1 MKISL
6 IATLLDEAD
15 TLPAMLAGIDAQ
27 TRQPDEIVIVDGG
40 STDASLAILEAW
52 AQARDHVVVEQ
63 VRGAGISAG
72 RNAAIRRAS
81 GEVIAVTDAGCTLD
95 PGWLAALAAG
105 FDADPDADVVMG
117 FYAAEPTSSFERI
130 MACLNLPDADEIDPA
145 TFMPSARSVA
155 FKKTVWERAGGFP
168 EWLAVGEDMYF
179 NFRVR
184 ESGAVRRFAP
194 DAIAR
199 WRLRPDLRSTLR
211 QYFRYAEGDG
221 RAGMY
226 PERHAIRFATYLGA
240 FSVIAPRRSRRL
252 GMLLVLCGILVRM
265 RHPYRRARR
274 RLSPGELA
282 LAVVALPALEVAIDL
297 AKMAGYVSGRLD
309 GNHR

>member
-6 IATLLDEAD
+6 IATLLNEAA

-27 TRQPDEIVIVDGG
+27 TRQPDEVVIVDGG
-40 STDASLAILEAW
+40 SQDGSLEILRSW
-52 AQARDHVVVEQ
+52 AGERGDVVIEQ
-63 VRGAGISAG
+63 IPGAGISAG

-81 GEVIAVTDAGCTLD
+81 GEVIAVTDAGCALD

-105 FDADPDADVVMG
+105 FAEDADVVMG
-117 FYAAEPTSSFERI
+117 FYAAEPTSRFERI
-130 MACLNLPDADEIDPA
+130 MACLNLPDAEEVDPD
-145 TFMPSARSVA
+145 TFMPSARSLA
-155 FKKTVWERAGGFP
+155 FKKAVWERSGGFP
-168 EWLAVGEDMYF
+168 EWLPVGEDMYF

-211 QYFRYAEGDG
+211 QYYRYAEGDG

-226 PERHAIRFATYLGA
+226 PERHAIRFATYAGA
-240 FSVIAPRRSRRL
+240 ISVISPRRTRRL
-252 GMLLVLCGILVRM
+252 GVLLLACGILVRM
-265 RHPYRRARR
+265 RQPYRRAQR
-274 RLSPGELA
+274 RLSPEEAGV
-282 LAVVALPALEVAIDL
+282 AVVALPALEVAIDL
-297 AKMAGYVSGRLD
+297 AKMVGYLRGRTD
-309 GNHR
+309 RKRT